1 MKHEEGTN
9 LYLTDDGTMF
19 VRKSDGK
26 VMGDGVDLGEGDSI
40 DNYEER
46 EFTAEERAAFWE
58 SIGIMDPKTRSERM
72 DRPARYAGD
81 NGTEDQEKA

>member
-9 LYLTDDGTMF
+9 LYLADDGTMF

-26 VMGDGVDLGEGDSI
+26 VMGDGIDLGEADSI

-46 EFTAEERAAFWE
+46 EFTAEDRATFWE
-58 SIGIMDPKTRSERM
+58 SIGMPDPKKRP
-72 DRPARYAGD
+72 DRPERLAAEK
-81 NGTEDQEKA
+81 TEAQEEA

>member
-1 MKHEEGTN
+1 MTQVSRT
-9 LYLTDDGTMF
+9 LYRADDGRML

-26 VMGDGVDLGEGDSI
+26 IMGDGVDLGEGDSI

-58 SIGIMDPKTRSERM
+58 SIGMMDPKI
-72 DRPARYAGD
+72 RPEPPRLTGLE
-81 NGTEDQEKA
+81 EDSNE

>member
-1 MKHEEGTN
+1 MTRVN
-9 LYLTDDGTMF
+9 RTLYMADDGRML

-46 EFTAEERAAFWE
+46 DFTAEERAAFWE
-58 SIGIMDPKTRSERM
+58 SIGMKDPKA
-72 DRPARYAGD
+72 RPEPPMRPGRAEGS
-81 NGTEDQEKA
+81 NE